1 MSILSTISELNTRI
15 SVCEM
20 VHKIEINNIIN
31 NNNIIKMSLN
41 QLEKVEQYLTDDDY
55 HYLIQYIENIK
66 NDIPNDKMIILCGP
80 GGCGK
85 TTLINHI
92 QTYLG
97 KENYDR
103 YPMSGDIIY
112 IENIKKLVI
121 IPFIDSTY
129 NNNYK
134 KNSNAILNLIKY
146 KQSIITVAYD
156 ITKVNKKLLEYSR
169 IITPF
174 YNSTNII

>member
-1 MSILSTISELNTRI
+1 MT
-15 SVCEM
+15 
-20 VHKIEINNIIN
+20 
-31 NNNIIKMSLN
+31 LN

-85 TTLINHI
+85 TTLINDI
-92 QTYLG
+92 QSYLG

-121 IPFIDSTY
+121 IPYIDSTY

-134 KNSNAILNLIKY
+134 KNSNAIVNLIKY
-146 KQSIITVAYD
+146 KQSIITVACD

-169 IITPF
+169 IITPL
-174 YNSTNII
+174 YNVTNII

>member
-1 MSILSTISELNTRI
+1 MT
-15 SVCEM
+15 
-20 VHKIEINNIIN
+20 
-31 NNNIIKMSLN
+31 LN

-85 TTLINHI
+85 TTLINDI
-92 QTYLG
+92 QSYLG

-121 IPFIDSTY
+121 IPYIDSTY

-146 KQSIITVAYD
+146 KQSIITVACD

-174 YNSTNII
+174 YNVTNII

>member
-1 MSILSTISELNTRI
+1 
-15 SVCEM
+15 
-20 VHKIEINNIIN
+20 
-31 NNNIIKMSLN
+31 MSLN

-66 NDIPNDKMIILCGP
+66 NDIPNDKMIILCEP

-85 TTLINHI
+85 TTLINDI
-92 QTYLG
+92 QSYLG
-97 KENYDR
+97 KENYDH

-121 IPFIDSTY
+121 IPYIDSTY

-134 KNSNAILNLIKY
+134 KNSNAIVNLIKY

-174 YNSTNII
+174 YTF